1 MAALAQTSLDIDTL
15 TIATLNN
22 RGSPLSSGQAYVPVL
37 SSFTFVDSLSKVAFS
52 KWTNIAITDLYD
64 SIFYNY
70 SSGGPLLGSV
80 SSIQAIQNQ
89 VSSSISFINSPI
101 SSYNSTSFSILGS
114 LSTLGP
120 STISSLS
127 NIYIYESTVVSSN
140 YFSTNLFFSSIV
152 PGLST
157 TINPPSTFYDK
168 LFAPTASTILTL
180 GNYYYVPA
188 EGPAIRFV
196 GPGISSI
203 SSIFQDSSQ
212 YPFYANISSG
222 FDYILS
228 SISVG
233 LSYSNS
239 SLNIYRNA
247 IVNTVLNAN
256 LNIDG
261 GSSISTSFQIANSTF
276 SSGILKYASTFGFTV
291 STLSTFAVTRIQNA
305 IIPSLNGFSIAQY
318 ISTSDIL
325 LNSNQRSYIISLNS
339 SMSSLRTLIAPFTV
353 FSTIVQSTIS
363 TQTKIINNVDCFPG
377 VYEISDIAYNSFTPF
392 NTSTTVSTN
401 YNGYLYLSSYEN
413 TVFSTYSTLLPYIL
427 AQGFLSSL
435 STLNSGISTLS
446 TSINLDTS
454 TIYGRPLPFITG
466 PGISSMYSNFSTNI
480 EVSYYNYSDIISSL
494 NNTFVEGLRN
504 VNSVPGMCSLSTITY
519 GNTSSIIWQTSSMYI
534 YTSSG
539 FNSEYLAI
547 QSTNSSIIYEITT
560 NTSNF
565 ISAGISSYAVSLS
578 TFAYISSTVINT
590 NMFISSQ
597 ISSIYKNFSS
607 YDTLAST
614 FSGNL
619 IPFTGSTIYYPMLPI
634 ITNYSTSLYAKG
646 AIVPTY
652 ISRSTTFYSI
662 IVLSSIHVPI
672 SSFSNIIAGIQT
684 SSMGGYSLAVNG
696 AISIQPSSINNLNPT
711 LQLNNFQIYSY
722 ANPEA
727 FITSTAILSYSS
739 TISFNSSNLAINR
752 LRNNNAF
759 GRVGINF
766 FAPAYSL
773 DIGAGGDARKPSGT
787 TWVTGS
793 DSRIKESILP
803 INYQDVIEKVSSLR
817 LVSYKWNEDY
827 RKNNSLSS
835 DTFLG
840 FLSQEVKDIFPGS
853 VTESA
858 DYGFSN
864 FMCLDTDQI
873 TKAKF
878 AVTQNLI
885 QRVSSLQM
893 RLKYLMKES

>member
-22 RGSPLSSGQAYVPVL
+22 RGSPLSSGQAYVPIL

-52 KWTNIAITDLYD
+52 KWTNVPIAHLYD
-64 SIFYNY
+64 SVFYNY
-70 SSGGPLLGSV
+70 SSGGPFLRYI
-80 SSIQAIQNQ
+80 SSIESIQNLT
-89 VSSSISFINSPI
+89 SSSVNIINTPI
-101 SSYNSTSFSILGS
+101 SSYNSTNFSILGS
-114 LSTLGP
+114 LSTLGQ

-127 NIYIYESTVVSSN
+127 NIYIYDSTMVNSN
-140 YFSTNLFFSSIV
+140 YLSTNLFFSSIV
-152 PGLST
+152 PGVST

-168 LFAPTASTILTL
+168 LFASTASSILTT

-203 SSIFQDSSQ
+203 SSIFQDSPRYS
-212 YPFYANISSG
+212 FYANISSG
-222 FDYILS
+222 FDYLLS
-228 SISVG
+228 SISTG
-233 LSYSNS
+233 WSYSNS
-239 SLNIYRNA
+239 SLNIYREA

-256 LNIDG
+256 LSIDG
-261 GSSISTSFQIANSTF
+261 GSSISTSFDIANSTF
-276 SSGILKYASTFGFTV
+276 SSGILNYASTFGFTV
-291 STLSTFAVTRIQNA
+291 STLSTFTVTQIQNA
-305 IIPSLNGFSIAQY
+305 IIPSLDGFSIAQY

-325 LNSNQRSYIISLNS
+325 LNSSQESYIVSLNS
-339 SMSSLRTLIAPFTV
+339 SMSSVRTLIGPFTV

-363 TQTKIINNVDCFPG
+363 TQTRLINSVDCFPG
-377 VYEISDIAYNSFTPF
+377 VYQISDIAYSSFTPF
-392 NTSTTVSTN
+392 YTSTSVSTN
-401 YNGYLYLSSYEN
+401 YNGYLYLSSYEK
-413 TVFSTYSTLLPYIL
+413 TVFSTYSTLFPYIL
-427 AQGFLSSL
+427 GQGLLSSL

-446 TSINLDTS
+446 TSISLDTS
-454 TIYGRPLPFITG
+454 TIYSRPVPFITG

-480 EVSYYNYSDIISSL
+480 TVSYYKYSDIISSL
-494 NNTFVEGLRN
+494 NNAYVKGLSN
-504 VNSVPGMCSLSTITY
+504 VNSVPGICSLSTIAY
-519 GNTSSIIWQTSSMYI
+519 RNTSSILWQTSSMYT

-547 QSTNSSIIYEITT
+547 QSTNASIINQITT
-560 NTSNF
+560 NNSNF
-565 ISAGISSYAVSLS
+565 ISAGISSYVVSLS
-578 TFAYISSTVINT
+578 TFGYISSIVIST
-590 NMFISSQ
+590 NMLISSQ

-614 FSGNL
+614 FRDNL
-619 IPFTGSTIYYPMLPI
+619 RPFAGSTIYYPMLPI
-634 ITNYSTSLYAKG
+634 ITDYSTSLYAKG

-662 IVLSSIHVPI
+662 TALSSINFPY
-672 SSFSNIIAGIQT
+672 SSFSNIMAGIQT
-684 SSMGGYSLAVNG
+684 SSTGAYSFAVNG
-696 AISIQPSSINNLNPT
+696 AISIQPSSINNLDPT
-711 LQLNNFQIYSY
+711 VQLNNFQIYSY
-722 ANPEA
+722 ANPEI
-727 FITSTAILSYSS
+727 FTTSTAILSYFS

-803 INYQDVIEKVSSLR
+803 VNYQEVIEKISSLR
-817 LVSYKWNEDY
+817 LVSYKWTEDY
-827 RKNNSLSS
+827 RKNNNLCS
-835 DTFLG
+835 DTLLG
-840 FLSQEVKDIFPGS
+840 FLSQEVKSVFPGS
-853 VTESA
+853 VTELPEH
-858 DYGFSN
+858 GFSN

-885 QRVSSLQM
+885 ERVSSLQM

>member
-15 TIATLNN
+15 TIATLYN
-22 RGSPLSSGQAYVPVL
+22 RGSPLSSGQAYVPVV

-64 SIFYNY
+64 SVFYNY
-70 SSGGPLLGSV
+70 SSGGPLLGYV
-80 SSIQAIQNQ
+80 SSIQAIQNLT
-89 VSSSISFINSPI
+89 SSSARFINTPI

-114 LSTLGP
+114 LSTVGP

-127 NIYIYESTVVSSN
+127 NIYIYESSIVNSN
-140 YFSTNLFFSSIV
+140 YLSTNLFFSSIV
-152 PGLST
+152 PGVST

-168 LFAPTASTILTL
+168 LFASTASSILTT

-188 EGPAIRFV
+188 EGPAIRFI

-203 SSIFQDSSQ
+203 SSIFQDSPQ

-239 SLNIYRNA
+239 SLNIYRTA

-256 LNIDG
+256 FNIDG
-261 GSSISTSFQIANSTF
+261 GSSISTSFVIANSTF
-276 SSGILKYASTFGFTV
+276 SSGILNYASTFGQSV
-291 STLSTFAVTRIQNA
+291 STLSTFAVRQIQNA
-305 IIPSLNGFSIAQY
+305 IIPSLDGFSIAQY

-325 LNSNQRSYIISLNS
+325 LNSNQQSYIVSLNS
-339 SMSSLRTLIAPFTV
+339 SMSSVRTLIAPFTV
-353 FSTIVQSTIS
+353 FSTIVNSTIS
-363 TQTKIINNVDCFPG
+363 TQNQLINRVDAFPG
-377 VYEISDIAYNSFTPF
+377 VYQISDIAYSSFAPF
-392 NTSTTVSTN
+392 FTSTTVSTN
-401 YNGYLYLSSYEN
+401 YNGFLNLSSYEKA
-413 TVFSTYSTLLPYIL
+413 VFSTYSTLFPYIL
-427 AQGFLSSL
+427 GQGLLSSL

-446 TSINLDTS
+446 TSITIDAS
-454 TIYGRPLPFITG
+454 TIYGRPVPFITG
-466 PGISSMYSNFSTNI
+466 PGISSMYSNFSTDI
-480 EVSYYNYSDIISSL
+480 AVSYYKYSDIISSL
-494 NNTFVEGLRN
+494 NNAYVKGLSN
-504 VNSVPGMCSLSTITY
+504 VNSVPGMCSLSTVGY
-519 GNTSSIIWQTSSMYI
+519 RDTSSIVWQTSSMYA

-547 QSTNSSIIYEITT
+547 QSTNASIIEQIIV
-560 NTSNF
+560 NNSNF

-578 TFAYISSTVINT
+578 TFGYISSSVINT
-590 NMFISSQ
+590 NANISSQ
-597 ISSIYKNFSS
+597 ISSIYNNFSS

-614 FSGNL
+614 FSDNL
-619 IPFTGSTIYYPMLPI
+619 VPFAGSTSYYEMLPI
-634 ITNYSTSLYAKG
+634 IDNYSTSLYAKG
-646 AIVPTY
+646 AVAPTY

-662 IVLSSIHVPI
+662 TALSSINPPI
-672 SSFSNIIAGIQT
+672 SSFSNIIVGIQT
-684 SSMGGYSLAVNG
+684 SSMGAYSFAVNG

-711 LQLNNFQIYSY
+711 VQLNNFQIYSY
-722 ANPEA
+722 ANPEI
-727 FITSTAILSYSS
+727 FTTSTAILSYSS
-739 TISFNSSNLAINR
+739 TISFNASNLAINR

-793 DSRIKESILP
+793 DNRIKDCILP
-803 INYQDVIEKVSSLR
+803 VNYQEVIEKVSSLR
-817 LVSYKWNEDY
+817 LVSYKWNEEY

-835 DTFLG
+835 DMNLG
-840 FLSQEVKDIFPGS
+840 FLSQEVKPVFPDS
-853 VTESA
+853 VTESPEH
-858 DYGFSN
+858 GFSN

-893 RLKYLMKES
+893 RLKRLMKES